1 MIALRVTTDFKIEKI
16 ELKEPS
22 RESLRKALG
31 GYPELVRPR
40 RLARPYCMLVDDKGL
55 LKDLQLN
62 SVGSYLYETDKHN
75 QPIVGDI
82 FIMREANSIDGSIL
96 VGLQESDIDS
106 LMVQVSRIV
115 RVFDDSYKE

>member
-1 MIALRVTTDFKIEKI
+1 MALKVTTDLKVEKI
-16 ELKEPS
+16 DLKEPLH
-22 RESLRKALG
+22 ESLRKSLG
-31 GYPELVRPR
+31 GYFELVHPR
-40 RLARPYCMLVDDKGL
+40 RLERPYCMLVDGDGL

-62 SVGSYLYETDKHN
+62 SVGSYLYETDKHS